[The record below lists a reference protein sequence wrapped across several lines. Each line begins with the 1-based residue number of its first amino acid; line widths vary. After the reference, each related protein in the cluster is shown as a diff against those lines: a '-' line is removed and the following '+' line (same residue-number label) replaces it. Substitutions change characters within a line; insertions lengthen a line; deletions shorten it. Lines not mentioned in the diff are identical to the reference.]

1 MPRGVEAV
9 DKVRT
14 RRKAL
19 DRILELT
26 RKALGVEPPTRVAI
40 ISLVKS
46 APPPNSGTLYET
58 SSKPEGRSFLTL
70 EEERRRW

>member
-26 RKALGVEPPTRVAI
+26 RKALGTEAPIRMAI

-46 APPPNSGTLYET
+46 APPPNRGTLCGT
-58 SSKPEGRSFLTL
+58 SSKPEGRNFLTL
-70 EEERRRW
+70 EGERRRW